1 MRANSLTSV
10 KFLNWVCSRVLAV
23 ALPTLPSGSEEFLK
37 IRAMVAMAFSRS
49 EPFFKAVQEEMKSG
63 GSEEE
68 YDALCRHRA
77 VSSEGACR
85 RSMQC
90 ICQCAQCPFLELNL
104 GLSDPVSLNN
114 RE

>member
-1 MRANSLTSV
+1 MQANSLTSV
-10 KFLNWVCSRVLAV
+10 KFLNWVCSRFLAV

-49 EPFFKAVQEEMKSG
+49 EPFFKAVREMKSG

-68 YDALCRHRA
+68 YDAFCRHRA
-77 VSSEGACR
+77 VSSEGVCR

-90 ICQCAQCPFLELNL
+90 ICQCGQCLGAFPFLRA
-104 GLSDPVSLNN
+104 GFGAI
-114 RE
+114 